1 MRDDCSLELVAIAPT
16 IQLFTGRMFGQPAVG
31 DKTCNSGVTMICLQ
45 TLLTIRVLYG
55 QLRIIMLF
63 FYYGDIDEEDDI
75 HHEGIN
81 DGRDSDDL
89 VVEHKRTASYCDGLC
104 RILVLQPQGW

>member
-45 TLLTIRVLYG
+45 TEEG
-55 QLRIIMLF
+55 QPHQSFRLQVHQRTRQVDKDGKALSAEHLHGQHIIQEPF
-63 FYYGDIDEEDDI
+63 CS
-75 HHEGIN
+75 
-81 DGRDSDDL
+81 R
-89 VVEHKRTASYCDGLC
+89 
-104 RILVLQPQGW
+104 

>member
-1 MRDDCSLELVAIAPT
+1 
-16 IQLFTGRMFGQPAVG
+16 
-31 DKTCNSGVTMICLQ
+31 MICLQ

-89 VVEHKRTASYCDGLC
+89 VVEHKRTASYSDGLC

>member
-1 MRDDCSLELVAIAPT
+1 
-16 IQLFTGRMFGQPAVG
+16 
-31 DKTCNSGVTMICLQ
+31 
-45 TLLTIRVLYG
+45 
-55 QLRIIMLF
+55 MLF

-89 VVEHKRTASYCDGLC
+89 VVEHKRTASYSDGLS